1 MAMSTIES
9 INLIYRDTNVRG
21 GRPCI
26 VGTDLRVLD
35 IIISKI
41 FSERTPDELARD
53 YDLSMAEVHA
63 ALAYY
68 YGNKDEIDADIREDV
83 RRSDE
88 LAREGL
94 GAIER
99 PVYEDVSTDLQQAE
113 VRRVRQ
119 AVMAASA
126 AQAVD
131 TELKARA
138 EQVLK
143 PIEQE
148 VE

>member
-1 MAMSTIES
+1 METIES
-9 INLIYRDTNVRG
+9 INLIYRDPAVRG

-26 VGTDLRVLD
+26 VGTDLRILD

-41 FSERTPDELARD
+41 FAERTPDELAQD

-68 YGNKDEIDADIREDV
+68 YCNKDEIDSDIRDDFK
-83 RRSDE
+83 RSDE
-88 LAREGL
+88 LTRQGL
-94 GAIER
+94 NRIEK
-99 PVYEDVSTDLQQAE
+99 PVYEDVHLELERATND
-113 VRRVRQ
+113 VV
-119 AVMAASA
+119 AVAIALETH
-126 AQAVD
+126 AQAI
-131 TELKARA
+131 A
-138 EQVLK
+138 EPVLD